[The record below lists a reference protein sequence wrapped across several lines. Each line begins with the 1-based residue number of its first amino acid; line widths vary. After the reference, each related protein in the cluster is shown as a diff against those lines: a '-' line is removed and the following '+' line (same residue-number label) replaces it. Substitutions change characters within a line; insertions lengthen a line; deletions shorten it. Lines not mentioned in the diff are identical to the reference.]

1 MNTFTGSPFTTY
13 FCESILPWSVN
24 TRLPGEHGLADG
36 FRFASVGIGLQHVL
50 YVSYLVPAERVR
62 PHVPDILPLAV
73 RSDDSV
79 FVSVVVLKSKL
90 DGLSY
95 LPGPFLPYDQV
106 NLRTYVVDPRT
117 GGPAVYFFRSA
128 VKSRIVAG
136 LTRLVGLGWEHGRF
150 NIRLISEA
158 RAGRVRHT
166 TTGDWHGRLQ
176 IEASVALEEDA
187 EKEMDGSADVVKH
200 LTGPLV
206 GYYGTK
212 RFGIW
217 HPPLRPTQAHVESI
231 RFDLLASSGLV
242 DPGRIAEPDSVLA
255 VAESRFR
262 IYLPPTRV

>member
-1 MNTFTGSPFTTY
+1 
-13 FCESILPWSVN
+13 LV
-24 TRLPGEHGLADG
+24 DG
-36 FRFASVGIGLQHVL
+36 FRFASVEIGLRYVL

-62 PHVPDILPLAV
+62 PHVPDVLPLAV
-73 RSDDSV
+73 RSDDRV
-79 FVSVVVLKSKL
+79 FISVVVLKSRL
-90 DGLSY
+90 AGLSY

-128 VKSRIVAG
+128 VTSRIVAG

-150 NIRLISEA
+150 NIRLLSEA
-158 RAGRVRHT
+158 RPGRVRYT

-176 IEASVALEEDA
+176 IEATLAHEENAGEETDGA
-187 EKEMDGSADVVKH
+187 EDVVKH

-242 DPGRIAEPDSVLA
+242 DPGRIAEPDSALA
-255 VAESRFR
+255 VTQSRFR
-262 IYLPPTRV
+262 IYLPPTRL